1 MSMFNN
7 FSDEYKKLMI
17 DTENTVKIG
26 NFPEILPED
35 VFLEIMKNPSAVVD
49 IFVSYGINEK
59 IVREVIAKRPFADYR
74 K

>member
-1 MSMFNN
+1 MFNN

-17 DTENTVKIG
+17 DTENAVKTG

-35 VFLEIMKNPSAVVD
+35 VFLEMMKTPSIGVVEL
-49 IFVSYGINEK
+49 FVSYGINEK
-59 IVREVIAKRPFADYR
+59 IVREVINKRPFADYR

>member
-1 MSMFNN
+1 MYNN

-17 DTENTVKIG
+17 DSENTVKDG

-35 VFLEIMKNPSAVVD
+35 VFLEIMKAKSGA
-49 IFVSYGINEK
+49 IFEIFASYGINEK
-59 IVREVIAKRPFADYR
+59 IVRDVLAKRPFADYR